1 MFGTWDG
8 TSPCVLVADGTWPIP
23 WPFITRWKLA
33 ASAPPWPA
41 VPAPPVWKDTYAHPP
56 ALDEACWVRRFP
68 PDTSVFRARFM
79 LADEPYFLLTCGWQL
94 PWYLAWHWKT

>member
-1 MFGTWDG
+1 MWHDFVNVIPPPGRLLCLRRYPEDTQPMFGTWDG
-8 TSPCVLVADGTWPIP
+8 ASACVLVADGTWPIP

-56 ALDEACWVRRFP
+56 ALNN
-68 PDTSVFRARFM
+68 
-79 LADEPYFLLTCGWQL
+79 
-94 PWYLAWHWKT
+94 